1 VDDVRGDGVLG
12 LLSRAI
18 PRATDNDLEL
28 RDPARVESFAR
39 WVERFVARYHRA
51 EVRGTERVPP
61 GAALLVGNHN
71 AGAWSADMFLLGT
84 ALYRAH
90 GLEGTP
96 YGLAHEVVLGL
107 PGARQLLIPLGAL
120 RASHETARRVFDAGR
135 RVLVYP
141 GGDLEAMRPY
151 RDRDRIVFGGRKG
164 YVRLALRSGVPVVPV
179 VAAGAHE
186 TFIVIDDLRWLARAL
201 HAERWL
207 RVGVWPLTLCLPWG
221 LTLGPMIP
229 YVALPTRILIEFLE
243 PIRFSRSGA
252 EAAGDQAYVDECDRQ
267 VRETMQRALT
277 RLAEE
282 RRSR

>member
-1 VDDVRGDGVLG
+1 MDDRRDSSVLE
-12 LLSRAI
+12 LLSRAV
-18 PRATDNDLEL
+18 PRATDDDLEL
-28 RDPARVESFAR
+28 RDPARVEAFAR
-39 WVERFVARYHRA
+39 WVELFVARYHRA
-51 EVRGTERVPP
+51 EVRGVDRVPP
-61 GAALLVGNHN
+61 GAALIVGNHN

-90 GLEGTP
+90 GLEGAP

-120 RASHETARRVFDAGR
+120 RASHETARRVFEAGR

-151 RDRDRIVFGGRKG
+151 RDRDRIVFGSRKG
-164 YVRLALRSGVPVVPV
+164 YIRLALRSGVPLVPV

-186 TFIVIDDLRWLARAL
+186 TFIVIDDMRWLARAL
-201 HAERWL
+201 KAKSWL

-229 YVALPTRILIEFLE
+229 YVALPTRILMEFLE
-243 PIRFSRSGA
+243 PIRFERSGE
-252 EAAGDQAYVDECDRQ
+252 EAAADNAYVDECDRR
-267 VRETMQRALT
+267 VRETMQAALT
-277 RLAEE
+277 RLAAE
-282 RRSR
+282 RRRR